1 MPDTHTA
8 CYALTPGGALLAR
21 RLATFLTSPEGG
33 EERAHVYVPSPLRE
47 GDDLDFESLPLLLG
61 QTFAM
66 YRAHVF
72 VAAAGI
78 AVRCIAPHLTHK
90 SMDPAVVV
98 CDETGQFAVSLLSG
112 HWGGGNAL
120 ALRLATH
127 MGGTP
132 VITTATDCHGLPAVD
147 ILAQEAGCTVVDW
160 GQIKVINAA
169 LLRGDKVQ
177 LRDPLGLLGVSG
189 SSEQSGFSP
198 VRMPPADHACAPE
211 WDPSRPA
218 VSVDWRQVPPSEHL
232 LRLTVPALHVG
243 VGCRRGV
250 DAKDIVMAI
259 QETLTKYG
267 LEPLALAGLAS
278 VTAKEDEHG
287 LVEAARLLRLPLRFY
302 TPEELAD
309 APTLTPSAMAAQLF
323 GVDHISV
330 AEGAALLSA
339 GGEEATLLV
348 PKIKY
353 QERITVALALPE
365 HFLPNR
371 EQA

>member
-1 MPDTHTA
+1 MPDTRTA

-21 RLATFLTSPEGG
+21 RLAAFLASPEGG

-47 GDDLDFESLPLLLG
+47 GDDLEFESLPVLLG
-61 QTFAM
+61 QTFSL
-66 YRAHVF
+66 YRAHIF

-98 CDETGQFAVSLLSG
+98 CDETGKFCVSLLSG

-120 ALRLATH
+120 TRSLAAQI
-127 MGGTP
+127 GATP
-132 VITTATDCHGLPAVD
+132 VITTATDCHDLPAVD
-147 ILAQEAGCTVVDW
+147 MLAQEAGCTVVDW

-169 LLRGDKVQ
+169 LLRGEKVQ
-177 LRDPLGLLGVSG
+177 LRDPLGLLGATG
-189 SSEQSGFSP
+189 SLEQSGFTS
-198 VRMPPADHACAPE
+198 VCMSHVDQGGMPE

-218 VSVDWRQVPPSEHL
+218 VSVDWRQVPASDKL
-232 LRLTVPALHVG
+232 LRLAVPALHVG

-250 DAKDIVMAI
+250 GATEIVAAVK
-259 QETLTKYG
+259 EVLTKYG

-278 VTAKEDEHG
+278 ITAKEDEQG
-287 LVEAARLLRLPLRFY
+287 LVEAARLLHLPLRFF
-302 TPEELAD
+302 TPEELSD

-323 GVDHISV
+323 GVEHISV
-330 AEGAALLSA
+330 SEGAALLSA

-348 PKIKY
+348 PKVKY
-353 QERITVALALPE
+353 QERVTVALALPE
-365 HFLPNR
+365 HFLPAR